1 MQFAIMIDSHIDK
14 WPLIRRAEEL
24 GYDRAYVPDSE
35 MIWSDCH
42 AILALAAANTRR
54 IALGTGVSNPG
65 SRLAPVTACA
75 IATINR
81 IAPGRVFLGLGTGH
95 TSMRLVGRPP
105 ASLSHLREYVRV
117 VRALL
122 DGEEVDYPYQGQS
135 RLIKFMHRD
144 RAYLDLDHRI
154 PIYLAANAAQA
165 TQLAGEIADGWI
177 THTIDPAVGAAGL
190 QRLQE
195 GAHRVGRS
203 LPAHFHTTF
212 QTTTCV
218 LRPGENLR
226 SERVIDW
233 TGAHVACVLHIA
245 WEQWNKSG
253 RRDETVPRFFAD
265 IWEEYV
271 AHVERMSLPPAARF
285 RQIHEGHCTFVTAQE
300 RRFITSEAI
309 AAICLVG
316 TPNEIVGR
324 IRAMEQIGFNEV
336 HLYPPADC
344 DRAVF
349 EEFAQF
355 VMPAFR

>member
-14 WPLIRRAEEL
+14 WPLIRHVEEL

-35 MIWSDCH
+35 MIWSDCY

-54 IALGTGVSNPG
+54 IALGTGVTNPG
-65 SRLAPVTACA
+65 ARLAPVTACA

-105 ASLSHLREYVRV
+105 ASLAQLREYVRV
-117 VRALL
+117 VRGLL
-122 DGEEVDYPYQGQS
+122 DGEEVDYPDRGQP

-144 RAYLDLDHRI
+144 RGYIDLAHRI

-165 TQLAGEIADGWI
+165 TELAGEIAEGWI
-177 THTIDPAVGAAGL
+177 THTIDPVVGTAGL
-190 QRLQE
+190 RRLRE
-195 GAHRVGRS
+195 GARRGGRE
-203 LPAHFHTTF
+203 LPADFHTTF
-212 QTTTCV
+212 QTTTCI
-218 LRPGENLR
+218 LRPGEDLR
-226 SERVIDW
+226 SERIIDQ

-245 WEQWNKSG
+245 WELWNKTG
-253 RRDETVPRFFAD
+253 RRDETVPRFFAG

-285 RQIHEGHCTFVTAQE
+285 RQIHDGHCTFVTPQE
-300 RRFITSEAI
+300 RRFITPEAI

-316 TPNEIVGR
+316 APDEIVAR
-324 IRAMEQIGFNEV
+324 IAAMEKVGFDEI

-349 EEFAQF
+349 DEFARLI
-355 VMPAFR
+355 MPAFK